1 MKPANKY
8 EGSSFEDFLREEG
21 LYEEVYAGALKRTLA
36 RLVAEGM
43 RRESLSKPA
52 MARRM
57 RTSRSQLDRVLD
69 PQNVTI
75 QLDTLIRAA
84 SALGCELHIDLLP
97 ATPRKRAAQR
107 P

>member
-1 MKPANKY
+1 MKQANKH
-8 EGSSFEDFLREEG
+8 EGSSFEDFLKEEG
-21 LYEEVYAGALKRTLA
+21 LYEEVYAAVLKRTLA
-36 RLVAEGM
+36 RLVTEGM
-43 RRESLSKPA
+43 RRRSLSKPA

-69 PQNVTI
+69 PRNVTI

-84 SALGCELHIDLLP
+84 NALGCESAHRSSPEDI
-97 ATPRKRAAQR
+97 AARAAHR